1 MGIVAHFCVLHAT
14 MTPMIPQ
21 QFRAGSALL
30 GAALIYASF
39 GLLIRILSDMYGD
52 FAQVTARFLLA
63 AAILFIIRAIA
74 KKSLNLSKKQFIFA
88 SIIGVTFSALIM
100 LFTLGVVTEKI
111 ATVIF
116 VFYAASIISS
126 LFFGSMF
133 FKEKNKSAIAVT
145 LALLGFFAFS
155 GISLAV
161 SFGIIAGVLSG
172 VLDGLTNSLR
182 KYLKDADTQSVMQVQ
197 FISGTLFAGIV
208 MLFMSEPIIKEVTLL
223 PILVTIIF
231 AVLQIKLNELL
242 YYGFQR
248 MDVNVATII
257 LSSEVVF
264 ASLIGYFFFAE
275 VLSLTEMVGGFLILV
290 ASIVN
295 AWSFKQSS

>member
-1 MGIVAHFCVLHAT
+1 
-14 MTPMIPQ
+14 MIPQ

-74 KKSLNLSKKQFIFA
+74 KKSLNLTKKQFVFA

-100 LFTLGVVTEKI
+100 LFTLGVMTEKI

-161 SFGIIAGVLSG
+161 SFGILAGVLSG
-172 VLDGLTNSLR
+172 MLDGLTNSLR

-231 AVLQIKLNELL
+231 AILQIKLNELL

-275 VLSLTEMVGGFLILV
+275 VLSTTEMIGGFLILV

-295 AWSFKQSS
+295 AWSFKQPT

>member
-1 MGIVAHFCVLHAT
+1 
-14 MTPMIPQ
+14 MIPQ
-21 QFRAGSALL
+21 QLKAGSALL
-30 GAALIYASF
+30 AAAVIYASF

-63 AAILFIIRAIA
+63 AAILLIIRAVT
-74 KKSLNLSKKQFIFA
+74 KKALNLTKSQFFTA
-88 SIIGVTFSALIM
+88 SLVGITFSALIM
-100 LFTLGVVTEKI
+100 LFTLGIMTEKI

-116 VFYAASIISS
+116 VFYAASIVSA
-126 LFFGSMF
+126 LFFGSAF
-133 FKEKNKSAIAVT
+133 FKERNKSAIAVT

-155 GISLAV
+155 GISLAI

-182 KYLKDADTQSVMQVQ
+182 KFLKGSDTQSVLQVQ

-208 MLFMSEPIIKEVTLL
+208 MLFMSEPIIKEVSLL
-223 PILVTIIF
+223 PVLVTILF

-248 MDVNVATII
+248 VDVNIATII

-275 VLSLTEMVGGFLILV
+275 ILSTTEIIGGALILA
-290 ASIVN
+290 ASIIG
-295 AWSFKQSS
+295 AWEFKAKDASQ